1 MDNHSASMANDMSHS
16 VSGSGTAVATSRIT
30 TESTLPHRPG
40 EFTVDR
46 DRDRRG
52 GEEAGQQAGC
62 Q

>member
-1 MDNHSASMANDMSHS
+1 MANDMSHS